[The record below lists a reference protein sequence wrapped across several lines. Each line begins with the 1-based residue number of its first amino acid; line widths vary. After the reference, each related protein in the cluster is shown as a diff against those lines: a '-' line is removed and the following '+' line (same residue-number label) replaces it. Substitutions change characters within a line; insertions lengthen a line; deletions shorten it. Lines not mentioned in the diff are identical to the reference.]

1 MWKGKYYA
9 YFILSSSLLGPEMH
23 KCTNEFNPT
32 TLNDVFTVESYD
44 HHLRDSSRRIQQKFN
59 PFKFG
64 FKPFRYFASKLRN
77 VLLIDTRQFWEFWR
91 FFLTITT
98 WCHSDAVKVL
108 EKRMFW
114 WINLLILH
122 ILIKVASRYFRPNC
136 GFIMCQF
143 LMLSVCLFMC
153 NFPHAQ
159 FYFDYGS
166 SHFALPVRHIQIMHF
181 YGTGHFVTP

>member
-1 MWKGKYYA
+1 MPISFYHLR
-9 YFILSSSLLGPEMH
+9 FLGTEMY
-23 KCTNEFNPT
+23 KCTNEFNLT
-32 TLNDVFTVESYD
+32 FLNDLFAVESND
-44 HHLRDSSRRIQQKFN
+44 HNVRDSSRPIQPKFN

-64 FKPFRYFASKLRN
+64 FKSFRYFASKLRN
-77 VLLIDTRQFWEFWR
+77 VLLIDTRQFLSFDIC
-91 FFLTITT
+91 LTITT
-98 WCHSDAVKVL
+98 WCHSDAAKVL

-166 SHFALPVRHIQIMHF
+166 GHFALP
-181 YGTGHFVTP
+181 